1 MIGDLFW
8 SDVTGPS
15 LRFSLEDK
23 DGVDSLMGYCWDRW
37 IAVEYMYDDPGFLV
51 YWGRFVDM
59 KSVQDLLIDYRSSRL
74 G

>member
-8 SDVTGPS
+8 DDVTGPS
-15 LRFSLEDK
+15 VRFSLEDK

-37 IAVEYMYDDPGFLV
+37 IAVSYMYDEPSFLV

-59 KSVQDLLIDYRSSRL
+59 ESVQNLLIDYRNSQL